1 LPTSP
6 NFRTAGIVLLATLAL
21 AGCRQDMHDQPRYK
35 PLGETE
41 FFSDKR
47 QSRPTLPGTV
57 ARGDLREATEFYTGK
72 NTTGSAVDGTD
83 DLTYFPIPITKEVIA
98 RGQVRFDAFC
108 SPCHGRVGN
117 GLGMIVQR
125 GMKQPPSYHIDR
137 LRDAP
142 PGHFFDVIT
151 NGYGAMYNYSAQVS
165 PRDRWAIVAYIRA
178 LQYSQNV
185 NRNTLSPEQAAK
197 LPVPGAK
204 PKEGE
209 EAIEDLPLTP
219 SSPDQMNLPLGAPL
233 PPGAP
238 ANPMSPSIVNPTPA
252 PKTGEAKQ

>member
-1 LPTSP
+1 
-6 NFRTAGIVLLATLAL
+6 
-21 AGCRQDMHDQPRYK
+21 MHDQPRYK
-35 PLGETE
+35 PLGETV
-41 FFSDKR
+41 FFNDNR
-47 QSRPTLPGTV
+47 QSRPSIPGTV
-57 ARGDLREATEFYTGK
+57 ARGDLREATEFYSGK
-72 NTTGSAVDGTD
+72 NTTGSAADGTD
-83 DLTYFPIPITKEVIA
+83 DLDYFPIAITKDVIE
-98 RGQVRFDAFC
+98 RGQQRFDVFC

-125 GMKQPPSYHIDR
+125 GMKQPPSYHVDR
-137 LRDAP
+137 LRKAR

-151 NGYGAMYNYSAQVS
+151 NGYGAMYNYAAQIS

-185 NRNTLSPEQAAK
+185 DKSTLSPEQQAK

-209 EAIEDLPLTP
+209 EAMEDLPLTP
-219 SSPDQMNLPLGAPL
+219 NSPDLLNLPAGAPL

-238 ANPMSPSIVNPTPA
+238 ANPMSPSIVLPTPGGNPA
-252 PKTGEAKQ
+252 TKTGAAKQ